1 MASRSKRLRSLAVWL
16 FNMVRIDPENNQNP
30 KVHSGSIKL
39 ILCEKPSQA
48 RDIARVLGVVKDG
61 KTYIE
66 TRDGTV
72 TWAFGHLLELAD
84 FGSYDP
90 VFKSSLL
97 LILV

>member
-1 MASRSKRLRSLAVWL
+1 M
-16 FNMVRIDPENNQNP
+16 PEN
-30 KVHSGSIKL
+30 SIKL

-48 RDIARVLGVVKDG
+48 RDVARVLRVVKDG

-66 TRDGTV
+66 TRDGTI

-90 VFKSSLL
+90 VFKSSHGES
-97 LILV
+97 ILTSCRVSQRSSFSTLSRIPNRN